1 MPWRVGAHA
10 LTRVCLAAA
19 AAGCASPPAGAAAL
33 SAGDTVAGRAALGS
47 RIALL
52 TSEPALITAD
62 LDLRTL
68 RRTPIA
74 RRAGEPNLWGLG
86 ESGGVLHSIAG
97 FSELVRIAPDGSARH
112 TARFQHAMGN
122 LIDTAA
128 GMAAQRAVD
137 NAGTPLAWHVDTSA
151 GLSPMAGPPR
161 QSLGMSR
168 AEEGALHLLSCSA
181 PPAVVCWLPGSN
193 ELLTIDR
200 NQVFPVARIDT
211 VMPIAPARLIAEPSS
226 RAIQDA
232 VPTGRGT
239 YIVLFREYAQ
249 REQTV
254 MGEFGARGERLRVL
268 AAPEPLRLLLGVRDG
283 LIVAIARSGRLVG
296 VPL

>member
-1 MPWRVGAHA
+1 M
-10 LTRVCLAAA
+10 AA
-19 AAGCASPPAGAAAL
+19 AAGCVAPPAGAAAVQ
-33 SAGDTVAGRAALGS
+33 SGETIIGRAALDS
-47 RIALL
+47 RIVLL
-52 TSEPALITAD
+52 TSEPALITVD
-62 LDLRTL
+62 LEARTL

-74 RRAGEPNLWGLG
+74 RRAGEPALWGLG
-86 ESGGVLHSIAG
+86 ESGGELHSIAG
-97 FSELVRIAPDGSARH
+97 FSDLVRLGLDGSARH

-137 NAGTPLAWHVDTSA
+137 NPGTPLVWRVDASA
-151 GLSPMAGPPR
+151 GFSPMAGPRR

-168 AEEGALHLLSCSA
+168 AEEGALHLLSCSV

-193 ELLTIDR
+193 ELLAIDR
-200 NQVFPVARIDT
+200 SQVSPVARIDT
-211 VMPIAPARLIAEPSS
+211 VVPIAPARLIAEPAS

-239 YIVLFREYAQ
+239 YVVLFREHAH
-249 REQTV
+249 REHTV
-254 MGEFGARGERLRVL
+254 MAEFGARGERLRVL
-268 AAPEPLRLLLGVRDG
+268 AAPEPLRLLLGVRSDV
-283 LIVAIARSGRLVG
+283 LIAVTVSGHLKE

>member
-1 MPWRVGAHA
+1 MGAHA
-10 LTRVCLAAA
+10 LTRACMLAA

-33 SAGDTVAGRAALGS
+33 HAGETVIGRAALDS
-47 RIALL
+47 RIVLL

-68 RRTPIA
+68 RRTLVA
-74 RRAGEPNLWGLG
+74 RSAGEPSLWGLG

-97 FSELVRIAPDGSARH
+97 FSDLTRLGPDGSARH
-112 TARFQHAMGN
+112 RTRFQHAMGN
-122 LIDTAA
+122 LIDTAD
-128 GMAAQRAVD
+128 GMAVQRAVD
-137 NAGTPLAWHVDTSA
+137 NAGAPLLWRVDASA
-151 GLSPMAGPPR
+151 GLSPMTGPRR
-161 QSLGMSR
+161 QALGLSR

-181 PPAVVCWLPGSN
+181 PPGIVCWLPGSN

-200 NQVFPVARIDT
+200 SQVSPVARLDA
-211 VMPIAPARLIAEPSS
+211 VMPIAPARLIGQPSS
-226 RAIQDA
+226 RAIRDA

-239 YIVLFREYAQ
+239 YVVLVGEHGR

-254 MGEFGARGERLRVL
+254 LVEFGARGERLRVIP
-268 AAPEPLRLLLGVRDG
+268 APEPLRLLLGVRGDLIMAITASG
-283 LIVAIARSGRLVG
+283 LLKE